1 MTLFKD
7 EKLNEE
13 KLNKVIAQIFNRKE

>member
-7 EKLNEE
+7 ENIHKTL
-13 KLNKVIAQIFNRKE
+13 